1 MRFTFSWNYF
11 DKWVNAKGGNLRA
24 NLVQVLWEKGETA
37 IGGWLTIPSGVSSEI
52 MAHQGWDALTIDMQH
67 GLVDASEMVSM
78 LTAISTTDV
87 TPFVRVPWLE
97 PGIIMKVLDAGSY
110 GVICPMI
117 NTREDAERFVSYC
130 RYAPQGTRSFGPG
143 RAVLYA
149 GNDYAMQ
156 ANETILTLAMVE
168 TQKALEN
175 LDGILKVEGLDAV
188 FVGPSDLGLSLGYG
202 PGNHEEPVLLEAI
215 ETILKKAKSYGKRAG
230 IYTLTPEYAKRMIK
244 LGFDYVVISSDARML
259 TLQAKKILEDLRKE
273 N

>member
-1 MRFTFSWNYF
+1 M
-11 DKWVNAKGGNLRA
+11 RA

-156 ANETILTLAMVE
+156 ANDTILTLAMIE
-168 TQKALEN
+168 TQKALDN
-175 LDGILKVEGLDAV
+175 LEGILSVEGLDAV
-188 FVGPSDLGLSLGYG
+188 FVGPSDLGLSLGFV
-202 PGNHEEPVLLEAI
+202 PGDYEEPELLKAIEAI
-215 ETILKKAKSYGKRAG
+215 LETSKSHGKKAG
-230 IYTLTPEYAKRMIK
+230 IYTLTPDFARRMIK
-244 LGFDYVVISSDARML
+244 LGYDFVVISSDARML
-259 TLQAKKILEDLRKE
+259 TMQAIKILEDLRQE
-273 N
+273 NLW

>member
-1 MRFTFSWNYF
+1 MR
-11 DKWVNAKGGNLRA
+11 VNRVKELWKNE
-24 NLVQVLWEKGETA
+24 QVA
-37 IGGWLTIPSGVSSEI
+37 IGGWLSIPSGISTEI
-52 MAHQGWDALTIDMQH
+52 MSHQEWDVLTIDMQH
-67 GLVDASEMVSM
+67 ALVSVSDMVPM
-78 LTAISTTDV
+78 ITAISTTEV

-97 PGIIMKVLDAGSY
+97 PGIIMKALDAGSY

-130 RYAPQGTRSFGPG
+130 RYAPQGKRSFGPG
-143 RAVLYA
+143 RAVFYA

-156 ANETILTLAMVE
+156 ANETILTLAMIE
-168 TQKALEN
+168 TQKALDN
-175 LDGILKVEGLDAV
+175 LEEILTVEGLDAV
-188 FVGPSDLGLSLGYG
+188 FVGPSDLGMSLCYA

-215 ETILKKAKSYGKRAG
+215 ESILKKAQSNGKKAG

-259 TLQAKKILEDLRKE
+259 TAQANKTLNELRY